1 MSDYNGENTIL
12 GELFSSYLSSSKI
25 LLSQDATMS
34 FGDLERLSQNMLQN
48 KVSGSL
54 VLSLIQN
61 QPESLMGYLA
71 LLKSE
76 AVQMLQSE
84 DIAESVLSDLIYRFE
99 PNFIWLPT
107 KRSSE
112 LPSYEKCIE
121 VGAYCL
127 CVNDTLNTKI
137 HPDLAILLSTSGS
150 TGSPKFVRISKCNLL
165 ENAKAIVQ
173 YLDITSDEKPITTLP
188 PSYTYGLSI
197 IHSHILAGASIIVS
211 DKSLFDR
218 SFWQL
223 FNKLGATSFGGVPFH
238 YEMLKKLK
246 FSEMELPSLRT
257 ITQAGG
263 RMDPGL
269 ISEFADVCARSG
281 VRLFTMYGQV
291 EATSRMSFLEP
302 SKVSKKAGSIGKA
315 IPGGKLWLQD
325 ENGAILDSP
334 QEAGELFFEG
344 PNVCMGYATCH
355 EDLLKPD
362 LNCGV
367 LATGDIAKMDEDG
380 DFYIVGR
387 KNRFLKLFGHRVNLH
402 EVEIFLQ
409 KKGFIAA
416 CSGEDDHLEIYLEG
430 ADLEELRNA
439 RRTTTQFLKLS
450 NKACSAYTI
459 PQFPRTTSG
468 KIKYSDLQPNDKG

>member
-1 MSDYNGENTIL
+1 MIS
-12 GELFSSYLSSSKI
+12 ELFSNYLPSSKL
-25 LLSQDATMS
+25 LLSHGSCHS
-34 FGDLERLSQNMLQN
+34 FGDLERLSQNMQRN
-48 KVSGSL
+48 HVSGRL

-61 QPESLMGYLA
+61 KPESLMGYLA

-84 DIAESVLSDLIYRFE
+84 DIAVSVLSDLVHRFE

-107 KRSSE
+107 DRASE
-112 LPSYEKCIE
+112 LPFYEKCIE

-127 CVNDTLNTKI
+127 CINETCSPKI

-150 TGSPKFVRISKCNLL
+150 TGSPKFVRISKSNLL
-165 ENAKAIVQ
+165 ENAKAIAQ
-173 YLDITSDEKPITTLP
+173 YLDITSTEKPITTLP

-197 IHSHILAGASIIVS
+197 IHSHICAGAAVIVS
-211 DKSLFDR
+211 DKSFFDR

-223 FNKLGATSFGGVPFH
+223 FNELGATSFGGVPFH

-246 FSEMELPSLRT
+246 FSKMDLPSLRA

-263 RMDPGL
+263 RMDPDL
-269 ISEFADVCARSG
+269 VREFADICARSG
-281 VRLFTMYGQV
+281 VRFFSMYGQV
-291 EATSRMSFLEP
+291 EATSRMSFLDP
-302 SKVSKKAGSIGKA
+302 SKISKKAGSIGKA

-325 ENGAILDSP
+325 ENGTILKSL
-334 QEAGELFFEG
+334 QEAGELVFEG
-344 PNVCMGYATCH
+344 PNVCMGYATGR
-355 EDLLKPD
+355 EDLSKPD

-387 KNRFLKLFGHRVNLH
+387 KSRFLKLFGRRVNLH

-409 KKGFIAA
+409 KEGYVSVCA
-416 CSGEDDHLEIYLEG
+416 GEDDHLEIYLEG
-430 ADLEELRNA
+430 ANLEEIHTV
-439 RRTTTQFLKLS
+439 RRTATRFLKLS
-450 NKACSAYTI
+450 SKACSVYTI
-459 PQFPRTTSG
+459 AQFPRTISG
-468 KIKYSDLQPNDKG
+468 KIKYSDLQPNDKE

>member
-1 MSDYNGENTIL
+1 M
-12 GELFSSYLSSSKI
+12 
-25 LLSQDATMS
+25 Q
-34 FGDLERLSQNMLQN
+34 QNE
-48 KVSGSL
+48 VSGNL

-84 DIAESVLSDLIYRFE
+84 HIIESVLSDLVHRFE

-107 KRSSE
+107 ERSSE
-112 LPSYEKCIE
+112 LPLYKKCIE
-121 VGAYCL
+121 VGSYCL
-127 CVNDTLNTKI
+127 CVNHAFNTKI

-150 TGSPKFVRISKCNLL
+150 TGSSKFVRISKRNLL
-165 ENAKAIVQ
+165 ENAKAISQ

-197 IHSHILAGASIIVS
+197 IHSHILAGSAIIVS

-223 FNKLGATSFGGVPFH
+223 FNKSGATSFGGVPFH

-269 ISEFADVCARSG
+269 IREFADICSRSG
-281 VRLFTMYGQV
+281 VRFFPMYGQV
-291 EATSRMSFLEP
+291 EATSRISFLDP
-302 SKVSKKAGSIGKA
+302 SKISKKADSIGQA

-325 ENGAILDSP
+325 ESGAILESP
-334 QEAGELFFEG
+334 QEAGELIFEG
-344 PNVCMGYATCH
+344 PNVCMGYATGH
-355 EDLLKPD
+355 EDLSKPD

-387 KNRFLKLFGHRVNLH
+387 KNRFLKLFGHRVNLN

-409 KKGFIAA
+409 KDGFVTA
-416 CSGEDDHLEIYLEG
+416 CSGQDDHLEIFLEG
-430 ADLEELRNA
+430 ADLEELRNV
-439 RRTTTQFLKLS
+439 RRSATKFLKLS

-468 KIKYSDLQPNDKG
+468 KIKYSDLQSNDKE